1 MTPPRPGGRL
11 VRRGLVVIRRLVAL
25 QPRPFALGVTGAMVY
40 AAATVGS
47 SWVLG
52 RVVDRVITPRF
63 KSGHVATGTVV
74 AGIAAIVMVGVV
86 KALGIVTRRAFATI
100 AKYGAEAGLRRRV
113 VGQYQALPVA
123 WHHAHPTGELL
134 AHASSDAEASTEV
147 MAPLPYTTG
156 VLAMLAITAVWLLL
170 TDVFLAVVGL
180 LLVPALLVL
189 NYVYQRQVE
198 EPARLAQEL
207 TGNVARIAHESF
219 DGAMVVKTLGA
230 EDAQAAALETAA
242 FTLRDAKYRVASL
255 QANFN
260 SLLDAVP
267 ALATIAVLTI
277 GAWRVESG
285 AISPGTLV
293 AFVSLLSLLVWPLRL
308 IGYVLGDLSRT
319 VAGYDRIDLVL
330 TEPVPPPPLHPV
342 PLPSGPLGLHVDH
355 VTFAY
360 GPAATALADI
370 DFAIDA
376 GSTVALVGPTG
387 SGKST
392 LLLLLSRLI
401 DPTAGAI
408 RLGPVDLA
416 ESDQA
421 HLRAAVA
428 LAFQEP
434 FLFGTTIA
442 DNVLLGR
449 PGSLA
454 DVQAAVRLARLDDF
468 VASLPHGYD
477 TIVGER
483 GATMSGGQRQRLA
496 LARALVGRP
505 RLLLLDDA
513 TSAVDPATEAS
524 ILSALAHGLAGTT
537 TLMVATRP
545 ATIALADEVLYLE
558 DGRLVARG
566 GHDDLLDRVPGY
578 ARLVRAYEQGKAA

>member
-1 MTPPRPGGRL
+1 MGSNRSGGRL
-11 VRRGLVVIRRLVAL
+11 VRRGLVVVRRLVAL
-25 QPRPFALGVTGAMVY
+25 QPRPFALGVFGAMIY
-40 AAATVGS
+40 AGGTVGS

-63 KSGHVATGTVV
+63 QTGHVATGTVV
-74 AGIAAIVMVGVV
+74 AGVAAIVMVGVF
-86 KALGIVTRRAFATI
+86 KAVGIVTRRSFATI
-100 AKYGAEAGLRRRV
+100 AKYGAEAGLRRQV

-123 WHHAHPTGELL
+123 WHQAHPTGELL

-156 VLAMLAITAVWLLL
+156 VLAMLAITAAWLLV
-170 TDVFLAVVGL
+170 TDVFLALVGF
-180 LLVPALLVL
+180 LLVPALLIL
-189 NYVYQRQVE
+189 NYVYQQHVE

-242 FTLRDAKYRVASL
+242 FKLRDAKYRVASL

-285 AISPGTLV
+285 AISAGTLV

-319 VAGYDRIDLVL
+319 VAGYDRINHVLV
-330 TEPVPPPPLHPV
+330 EPVPPPPLHPV
-342 PLPSGPLGLHVDH
+342 PLPAGPLGLQVDR
-355 VTFAY
+355 VTFSY
-360 GPAATALADI
+360 EPGTAALRDL
-370 DFAIDA
+370 DFALRA

-392 LLLLLSRLI
+392 LLLLLARLI
-401 DPTAGAI
+401 EPTAGAI
-408 RLGPVDLA
+408 RLGGVDLNEA
-416 ESDQA
+416 DQDG
-421 HLRAAVA
+421 LRASVA

-434 FLFGTTIA
+434 FLFGTTIT

-449 PGSLA
+449 PGSLD
-454 DVQAAVRLARLDDF
+454 DVRAAVRLARLSDF
-468 VASLPHGYD
+468 IESLPHGYD

-513 TSAVDPATEAS
+513 TSAVDPSTEAS
-524 ILSALAHGLAGTT
+524 ILSALSTGLAGTT

-558 DGRLVARG
+558 EGRLVARG
-566 GHDDLLDRVPGY
+566 VHDDLLHGVPGY